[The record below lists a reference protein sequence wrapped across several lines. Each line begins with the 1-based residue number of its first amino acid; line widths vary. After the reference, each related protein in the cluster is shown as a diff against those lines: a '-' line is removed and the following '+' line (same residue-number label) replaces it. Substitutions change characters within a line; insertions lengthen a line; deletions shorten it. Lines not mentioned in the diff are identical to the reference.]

1 MTAQGR
7 SLTKAAARADMDE
20 KTARKYRDLKKLPS
34 ELKQPHTW
42 RTRKD
47 PFADV
52 WDEGESFLKT
62 DSSLQ
67 AKAMFEYF
75 QRKYPGRF
83 SDSQLRTLQRRFKTW
98 KALEGPAKEIYFD
111 QVYDPGEF
119 CESDFTHMDGVGVT
133 IAGQP
138 FRHMVYHFVLTYSNW
153 ESITICFSES
163 FEALSEGLQN
173 ALWDLGGVPQQHRTD
188 RLSAAVNNMNNL
200 KAFTQS
206 YQALLDHYKLQGCKI
221 QANCPNENGDVEQ
234 SHYRFKQAVSQDLIL
249 RGSRDFKSQKD
260 YMDYL
265 RKIVE
270 RRNAGRRKRFQAEQ
284 DQLKSLPKRR
294 LDAMKEYRVRVSKRS
309 TIRIQ
314 NKIYSIDSRLRDEYV
329 QILLYANH
337 LDIWYGQKK
346 IDSLPRL
353 RGDKKHKIEY
363 RHIIDSLMR
372 KPGAFDHYRYK
383 NEMFPTHRFRLAYD
397 LLKGPGRNGT
407 KEYLKILN
415 LAAKSSEVH
424 VDKTLADILDQNGT
438 IEYDKIERLVKT
450 TKPAQQM
457 ETSAQV
463 APVDLATY
471 DTLLQQGAL
480 NNG

>member
-1 MTAQGR
+1 MVKDRQVRRLFKMTAQGR

-163 FEALSEGLQN
+163 FEALSEGLQ
-173 ALWDLGGVPQQHRTD
+173 
-188 RLSAAVNNMNNL
+188 M
-200 KAFTQS
+200 
-206 YQALLDHYKLQGCKI
+206 HYGI
-221 QANCPNENGDVEQ
+221 
-234 SHYRFKQAVSQDLIL
+234 
-249 RGSRDFKSQKD
+249 
-260 YMDYL
+260 
-265 RKIVE
+265 
-270 RRNAGRRKRFQAEQ
+270 
-284 DQLKSLPKRR
+284 
-294 LDAMKEYRVRVSKRS
+294 
-309 TIRIQ
+309 
-314 NKIYSIDSRLRDEYV
+314 
-329 QILLYANH
+329 
-337 LDIWYGQKK
+337 
-346 IDSLPRL
+346 
-353 RGDKKHKIEY
+353 
-363 RHIIDSLMR
+363 
-372 KPGAFDHYRYK
+372 
-383 NEMFPTHRFRLAYD
+383 
-397 LLKGPGRNGT
+397 
-407 KEYLKILN
+407 
-415 LAAKSSEVH
+415 
-424 VDKTLADILDQNGT
+424 
-438 IEYDKIERLVKT
+438 
-450 TKPAQQM
+450 
-457 ETSAQV
+457 
-463 APVDLATY
+463 
-471 DTLLQQGAL
+471 
-480 NNG
+480 